1 MFQKTTPLALVAAVA
16 GITLAVGCSRDGA
29 PPHATADA
37 PAAQEAEVTR
47 DPREAEVLG
56 GAEYLALPRFANAD
70 MQRGERI
77 FLQCRACHTLGEG
90 EPHRPAGPNL
100 WGMFGSVAAER
111 ESFSYS
117 DALRGSGVV
126 WTPATMEE
134 WLVRPSSFVPGN
146 RMAFAGIRREEDRTN
161 LIAYLIRETTPASG
175 D

>member
-1 MFQKTTPLALVAAVA
+1 MFQKTTPLALVAALA
-16 GITLAVGCSRDGA
+16 GITLAAGCSRDDA
-29 PPHATADA
+29 PPPATADA
-37 PAAQEAEVTR
+37 PAAQEAEIAR
-47 DPREAEVLG
+47 DPREAEVLS

-70 MQRGERI
+70 MQRGERV

-111 ESFSYS
+111 EGFSYS
-117 DALRGSGVV
+117 DALRNSGVV

-161 LIAYLIRETTPASG
+161 LIAYLIRETTPATA